1 MLNVAEIALDADISQ
16 AQAKAWLQILETLGI
31 IFYLHPYSNNLLK
44 RLVKTP
50 KLYFYDTGL
59 VSYLTKWSSA
69 EVLESG
75 AMNGAILENYVVS
88 EVAKSYLNCG
98 VESYMYYYRDKDM
111 KEIDIV
117 LEYDGILNP
126 IEIKKT
132 ANPGT
137 ELTRV
142 FAVLDKGAVPR
153 GNGVIL
159 CMKPELSAIDRNN
172 FIVPIWMI

>member
-1 MLNVAEIALDADISQ
+1 
-16 AQAKAWLQILETLGI
+16 
-31 IFYLHPYSNNLLK
+31 
-44 RLVKTP
+44 
-50 KLYFYDTGL
+50 
-59 VSYLTKWSSA
+59 
-69 EVLESG
+69 
-75 AMNGAILENYVVS
+75 
-88 EVAKSYLNCG
+88 
-98 VESYMYYYRDKDM
+98 MYYYRDKDM